1 MDTCRVLVVSP
12 SPLLGQALAQLLSR
26 LGAFEADWEPLHAL
40 ERRASTDWVP
50 ELVVVESDGT
60 DLPVDLGPRI
70 RRCWPDAAL
79 VLILR
84 TEGTSEQRKALAGS
98 VGCLTSSVD
107 ERELVR
113 SLQRIHEH
121 GRLHPRH
128 APLRRSAPVSDPER
142 LAVATLTDRET
153 EVLRLLVAGLPA
165 ADMAEKL
172 GLSLNTLRAHVQNLL
187 SKLGVHSRLEAVA
200 VARRVGIG
208 GPFPTRAVA
217 RRPSSG
223 KHVGLQ
229 EPVPVPEPGSGTPL
243 PRVLLADD
251 RPLVRA
257 ALRAGLEAEHG
268 VVIVAEASSTAEAAF
283 ESRRFRPDVAVVD
296 WHLPPDGGVAG
307 CAMLKTGDVPMKVL
321 VVSEAA
327 DEDCLLATIEAG
339 ADGYADW
346 SGGLAGLA
354 MDVRRLHAGEACIPP
369 GMLAVLL
376 RRLIQR
382 GREADDA
389 VDRFSRLSRRER
401 EILALMVE
409 GLDNQAIA
417 RALVISPHTARTHV
431 QNVLSKLDVHSRV
444 EAAAIAMEYG
454 LIERFMGAS

>member
-26 LGAFEADWEPLHAL
+26 LGAFEADWEPLDAL

-50 ELVVVESDGT
+50 ALVLVESDGT

-70 RRCWPDAAL
+70 RQCWPHAAMVL
-79 VLILR
+79 VLR
-84 TEGTSEQRKALAGS
+84 TEGTAEQRKALPGS
-98 VGCLTSSVD
+98 VGCLSTSVD

-128 APLRRSAPVSDPER
+128 APFRRGAQVTDPER

-153 EVLRLLVAGLPA
+153 EVLGLLVAGLPA

-187 SKLGVHSRLEAVA
+187 AKLGVHSRLEAVA
-200 VARRVGIG
+200 VARRIGMVGS
-208 GPFPTRAVA
+208 FPARAAA
-217 RRPSSG
+217 RRPSPG
-223 KHVGLQ
+223 EPQ
-229 EPVPVPEPGSGTPL
+229 EPSPRPVPGSALPA

-283 ESRRFRPDVAVVD
+283 EARRFRPDVTVLD

-307 CAMLKTGDVPMKVL
+307 CAMLKSGDVPTKVL
-321 VVSEAA
+321 VVSQAA
-327 DEDCLLATIEAG
+327 DEDSLLATIEAG

-382 GREADDA
+382 GREADEA

-444 EAAAIAMEYG
+444 EAAAVAMEYG